1 MDQLAA
7 VAEFGLG
14 GFPSISLGWT
24 AGNAGK
30 PVPPEEDLQVC
41 PSLLRCDSSKL
52 YSVVK
57 NSRRLRLAAWVGRTH
72 KREFLLVWMKQAL
85 TSSTPFQTK
94 RI

>member
-1 MDQLAA
+1 MDELAA

-14 GFPSISLGWT
+14 GFPSIPLGWT
-24 AGNAGK
+24 AGK
-30 PVPPEEDLQVC
+30 EEDLQVC

-57 NSRRLRLAAWVGRTH
+57 NSWRLRLAAWVGRTH

-94 RI
+94 KIWK